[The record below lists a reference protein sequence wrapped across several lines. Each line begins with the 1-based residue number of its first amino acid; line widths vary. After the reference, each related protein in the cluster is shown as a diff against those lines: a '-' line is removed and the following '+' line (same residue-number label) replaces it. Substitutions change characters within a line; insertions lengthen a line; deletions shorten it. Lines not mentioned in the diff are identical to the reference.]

1 MNNGRHDNHVI
12 RMTTRKLED
21 MKTKMD
27 NHAES
32 PVLSMH
38 PPGYLA
44 LRTFAHGQDW
54 LPPRTGLWFRREP
67 VLQRAC
73 PGTYMGNMV
82 EKSYSQE
89 CSIKQASSTRHDQSV
104 ITENTFYSRYLED
117 VKLPK
122 AEPSRICS
130 CESVPPIN

>member
-1 MNNGRHDNHVI
+1 
-12 RMTTRKLED
+12 

-32 PVLSMH
+32 PVLSMP

-44 LRTFAHGQDW
+44 LRTFAYGQDW
-54 LPPRTGLWFRREP
+54 FSPGTGPSFRIEP

-73 PGTYMGNMV
+73 PGTYKGSMV

-89 CSIKQASSTRHDQSV
+89 GSIKQTPSTRHDQSV
-104 ITENTFYSRYLED
+104 ITENTFYSRYPED
-117 VKLPK
+117 VKLTK
-122 AEPSRICS
+122 AGPSRICS
-130 CESVPPIN
+130 CENVPPIN